1 MKQINYYFLK
11 TFKILELLFWKLVA
25 NFYFSSLNNDFKAII
40 KSNRRY
46 LNNTSSFISSE
57 EYEEN
62 DYGIPGNIFQNINI
76 EINNKPTYSDLIL
89 LLIKTFNKES
99 INYLEIGVSVMKNF
113 NQINNQ
119 LNYST
124 LVAYDINN
132 ILKSSAIKF
141 EKVSKSNNF
150 YKSKTII
157 NANINRLLS
166 S

>member
-25 NFYFSSLNNDFKAII
+25 NFYFSSLNNDFQAII

-46 LNNTSSFISSE
+46 LNNTSSFISNE

-89 LLIKTFNKES
+89 LLIKMFN
-99 INYLEIGVSVMKNF
+99 
-113 NQINNQ
+113 
-119 LNYST
+119 
-124 LVAYDINN
+124 
-132 ILKSSAIKF
+132 
-141 EKVSKSNNF
+141 
-150 YKSKTII
+150 
-157 NANINRLLS
+157 
-166 S
+166 